1 MGRRPYVLTSIL
13 GGLALIGMLIA
24 PYMALVH
31 ASIEKNM
38 GLAQKIFC
46 FHVPSAF
53 AMYAGFFLVFIFSV
67 LYLWKRD
74 KRWDIWASCSAEVG
88 VLFCTLVLLTG
99 PLWAKPAWGAWWVWD
114 YQLTLTLVLWLIYVA
129 YLMLKNYSEESLQS
143 AKFRAVL
150 GIIGFLDAPLI
161 HYSTQLWRSHHPQ
174 VIRADKVGLPPDM
187 KTAFYVCVI
196 TFFILFFAILFKR
209 VSLEKVEDELE
220 SLKAEVKDRKTMLG
234 QMGYS

>member
-24 PYMALVH
+24 PYMALVY
-31 ASIEKNM
+31 ASVEKKM
-38 GLAQKIFC
+38 GLAQKIFY

-53 AMYAGFFLVFIFSV
+53 AMYAGFFLVFVFSV
-67 LYLWKRD
+67 LYLWKRE

-99 PLWAKPAWGAWWVWD
+99 PLWAKPVWGAWWVWD

-129 YLMLKNYSEESLQS
+129 YLMLRNYSEDSLQS

-161 HYSTQLWRSHHPQ
+161 HYSTQLWRSHHPM
-174 VIRADKVGLPPDM
+174 VIRADNIGLPPDM
-187 KTAFYVCVI
+187 KATFYVCVL
-196 TFFILFFAILFKR
+196 TFLILFFAILFKR
-209 VSLEKVEDELE
+209 VSLEKARDELE
-220 SLKAEVKDRKTMLG
+220 SLKAEVKDRQTLLG
-234 QMGYS
+234 QMSDS